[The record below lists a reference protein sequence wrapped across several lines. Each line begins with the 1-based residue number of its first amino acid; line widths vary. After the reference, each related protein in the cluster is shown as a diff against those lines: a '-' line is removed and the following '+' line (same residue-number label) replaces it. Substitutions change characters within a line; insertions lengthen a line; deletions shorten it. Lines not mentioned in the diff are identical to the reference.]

1 MMHGYREEAGD
12 ITLRM
17 PMKLFIVFCSVIIIS
32 LIPIYG
38 CSNKPSPPPAQVA
51 KKQAAGTAVSPTA
64 APGPEV
70 VVEEAPQQEGYI
82 YQQKDRR
89 DPFVPLIVPTKK
101 VQKGEGIKAGTLEG
115 YDIGEFTLAAIAKKG
130 SKYIALMTTPDNR
143 SFTVREGAA
152 IGLNRGKVRKIAND
166 RMIIVEYSMNYRG
179 ESKPRE
185 IIIEFRKGEV
195 E

>member
-1 MMHGYREEAGD
+1 MMHGYREETGR
-12 ITLRM
+12 ITFRI
-17 PMKLFIVFCSVIIIS
+17 PMKLFNVFCSLIIIS
-32 LIPIYG
+32 LIPFYG
-38 CSNKPSPPPAQVA
+38 CSNKPSPPPAQEA
-51 KKQAAGTAVSPTA
+51 KKQTAVTAVSPTA
-64 APGPEV
+64 APAEV
-70 VVEEAPQQEGYI
+70 VDEEAPQQEGYI

-130 SKYIALMTTPDNR
+130 SRYIALMTTPDNR
-143 SFTVREGAA
+143 SFTVSEGAA
-152 IGLNRGKVRKIAND
+152 IGLNRGKVRKITND
-166 RMIIVEYSMNYRG
+166 RMIIVEYSINYRG

-185 IIIEFRKGEV
+185 IILEFRKGEV